1 MTDKVSTMAKDA
13 NTVSVG
19 EPNAGVRRMSLN
31 REDVFNAFDERISK
45 S

>member
-13 NTVSVG
+13 NTG

-31 REDVFNAFDERISK
+31 RGDVFKAFDERISN